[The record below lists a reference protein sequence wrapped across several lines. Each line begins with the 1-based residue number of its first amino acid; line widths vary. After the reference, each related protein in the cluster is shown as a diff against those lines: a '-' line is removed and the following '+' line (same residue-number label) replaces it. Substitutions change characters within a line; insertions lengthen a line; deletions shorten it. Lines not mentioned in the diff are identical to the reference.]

1 MWNAAF
7 GNGSDLRSGGGGG
20 GGGYV
25 PAQDWEFVPCS
36 RLERERERGRGKSR
50 SPFRTFS
57 SPPTVTPFYEQSHPG
72 TVGTSVELPPGHEPG
87 THHSRLKKKF
97 EHLKKR
103 HGQDKEEWIR
113 EKEIL
118 LRQVAEIQGGE
129 NRRILLDL
137 KTVVEE
143 VQLEVKREEAKRSEL
158 QLQYTKDTCAW
169 QLERAELKC
178 RIAQLEARGGPVV
191 EVGLRTQSPE
201 PRESTL
207 QRGDREQQ
215 RRLLVDTHTAAMD
228 VRCRLELSEKGWVRE
243 KSELLERFNSERK
256 EWESQLGDMQ
266 RKIEEMY
273 NEVKVRREVS
283 GEMREPVGEITEEV
297 TLRVSVHST
306 STGSSMLS
314 DNSTCDPKSSSS
326 QSEPAN
332 QHGSY
337 PRRHGNDDFAAHR
350 NRADHRGDRG
360 IPRNYDD
367 GVGNQ
372 EVDMA
377 ELETILRGVMGRGVD
392 RDSPSKGGMVN
403 VQRASHGGP
412 SVGVAHNTEVNSGT
426 WSDKKENTTAL
437 NAALKE
443 IARVSEELCSY
454 QDEIGRKSVGDKRG
468 RTESVYFP
476 EVDHVTTRERM
487 EDPVFNLTQLVA
499 DLRALEEENWLSI
512 RKDPTRGPSHLKDPT
527 SKPPERER
535 EAPPLPPLLVP
546 PPIPPRTT
554 SWYLASPSPELQLH
568 VPESLSGSGRK
579 CHSPCLLLDRK
590 CSSSPSIVRKF
601 EAMLQENEGKVL
613 TEAGFTTCAVPAN
626 SHCNVGCCHNR
637 WSCDGSRFGS
647 SKSSTYVPVQKS
659 LSEVNIVSAAGR
671 DLMHDYR
678 PVENPRSPERESHI
692 QPGNKDLAVSH
703 TFLDL
708 ILELPPPGSNP
719 PGSNPPGSNLP
730 GSNPPGANPPGAN
743 PPGSNPPGSNPP
755 GSNLPGSNP
764 PGSNL
769 PGSNPPGSNPP
780 GHSRNK
786 MLEQATAEF
795 NRTLFQAEMGRGME
809 DDEVE
814 DSFTSACVSKGGIPD
829 GTTVCGEVTHGVTR
843 ETNFDLPPW
852 HTTEV
857 RQKKVICDIT
867 AQKLSSGIKLSQA
880 LPPSD
885 PHPGVTV
892 RTFDPP
898 ATSDLSP
905 QRPEV
910 TFRNMPS
917 NPATRCPEVK
927 HKAGPPNSLSKP
939 TLHRSISGE
948 HKQPA
953 QATHPAPGPEVSASP
968 KRDNKAQGER
978 PHSVKSWP
986 APQPPT
992 NPRPRQVGQPG
1003 GRPTT
1008 TQDTPKPGSVGPGL
1022 RVPGVMSD
1030 QPWKPLTLAALR
1042 PSESRSNYGAVERIL
1057 KSYENTAWSQRYQ
1070 NHTQPA
1076 ESSPNPN
1083 PGFSP
1088 SPNPNPDFRP
1098 SPNPNPGF
1106 RPSLSPRP
1114 SPNPCFSPSLSP
1126 SPNPGFSPS
1135 LSPSPNPCFSPIPN
1149 PGFSPSPNPCFSPS
1163 LSPSPNP
1170 GFSPSPNPGPSPST
1184 NPGFSPSLSPSPNPC
1199 FSPSLSP
1206 GPSPRQEEELM
1217 DLLAEMMDKDN
1228 WDQPGPAS
1236 GRSSH
1241 THSHHSQLTSSLRE
1255 TRLTMQE
1262 CKVSSS
1268 SSSVQKNFSRPAC
1281 PANRRPP
1288 SRWASCSTSSSST
1301 SSSSS
1306 TPINQPSSGSAHK
1319 HTSFSYSAYHTE
1331 TVII

>member
-1 MWNAAF
+1 
-7 GNGSDLRSGGGGG
+7 
-20 GGGYV
+20 
-25 PAQDWEFVPCS
+25 
-36 RLERERERGRGKSR
+36 
-50 SPFRTFS
+50 
-57 SPPTVTPFYEQSHPG
+57 
-72 TVGTSVELPPGHEPG
+72 
-87 THHSRLKKKF
+87 
-97 EHLKKR
+97 
-103 HGQDKEEWIR
+103 
-113 EKEIL
+113 
-118 LRQVAEIQGGE
+118 
-129 NRRILLDL
+129 
-137 KTVVEE
+137 
-143 VQLEVKREEAKRSEL
+143 
-158 QLQYTKDTCAW
+158 
-169 QLERAELKC
+169 
-178 RIAQLEARGGPVV
+178 
-191 EVGLRTQSPE
+191 
-201 PRESTL
+201 
-207 QRGDREQQ
+207 
-215 RRLLVDTHTAAMD
+215 
-228 VRCRLELSEKGWVRE
+228 
-243 KSELLERFNSERK
+243 
-256 EWESQLGDMQ
+256 MQ
-266 RKIEEMY
+266 RKIGEMY
-273 NEVKVRREVS
+273 KEVKVRREVS

-297 TLRVSVHST
+297 TLNVSVHTT

-314 DNSTCDPKSSSS
+314 DNSTSDPQSSSSS
-326 QSEPAN
+326 QSEPTN

-337 PRRHGNDDFAAHR
+337 PRRHRNDDFAAHR
-350 NRADHRGDRG
+350 NRADHRDRG
-360 IPRNYDD
+360 NPRNYDD
-367 GVGNQ
+367 CVGNQ

-377 ELETILRGVMGRGVD
+377 ELEAILRRVD

-403 VQRASHGGP
+403 VCRSSHGGS
-412 SVGVAHNTEVNSGT
+412 SVGVTHNTEMSSGT
-426 WSDKKENTTAL
+426 WSDKMENTTAL
-437 NAALKE
+437 NVALKE

-454 QDEIGRKSVGDKRG
+454 QDEISRKSGGDKRG
-468 RTESVYFP
+468 RTESSYFP

-487 EDPVFNLTQLVA
+487 EDPAFNLTQLVA

-512 RKDPTRGPSHLKDPT
+512 RNDPARGPSHLKEPTRGPSHLKDPDRGSSHLRDPDRGPSHLKEPTRGPSHLKDPDRGPSHLKEPTRGPSHLKDPDRGPSHLKDPDRGPSHLKNPARGPSHLKDPT
-527 SKPPERER
+527 SKPSERER

-613 TEAGFTTCAVPAN
+613 TEAGFTTCAVPFN
-626 SHCNVGCCHNR
+626 SHCNAGCCHNR
-637 WSCDGSRFGS
+637 WSFGS

-659 LSEVNIVSAAGR
+659 LSEVNIVSAAGK
-671 DLMHDYR
+671 DLIHDYR
-678 PVENPRSPERESHI
+678 PVEKPRSPRSPERESHI

-703 TFLDL
+703 ICLDL
-708 ILELPPPGSNP
+708 TLELPPPGSNP
-719 PGSNPPGSNLP
+719 PGSNPPGSN
-730 GSNPPGANPPGAN
+730 

-755 GSNLPGSNP
+755 DSNP
-764 PGSNL
+764 PD
-769 PGSNPPGSNPP
+769 SNPPGSNPP
-780 GHSRNK
+780 DSNPPGHSRNM

-814 DSFTSACVSKGGIPD
+814 DSFTSAGVSKRGVPD

-843 ETNFDLPPW
+843 ETNIDLPPR

-857 RQKKVICDIT
+857 RQKEVIFDIT

-910 TFRNMPS
+910 AFKNMPS

-927 HKAGPPNSLSKP
+927 HKAGPPNSLSTP
-939 TLHRSISGE
+939 TLHRSISSE
-948 HKQPA
+948 YKQPA
-953 QATHPAPGPEVSASP
+953 QTTHTAPGPEVSASP
-968 KRDNKAQGER
+968 KRDIKAQGAR
-978 PHSVKSWP
+978 PHSVKSCP

-992 NPRPRQVGQPG
+992 YFRPRQVGQPG
-1003 GRPTT
+1003 CRSTT
-1008 TQDTPKPGSVGPGL
+1008 TQDILKTGSGGSGLCVPGGSGLCVPGGSGLCVPGGSGLCVPGGSGLCVPGGSGL
-1022 RVPGVMSD
+1022 RVPGGSGLRVPGGSGLCVPGGSGLRVPGGSGLRVPGGSGLRVPGGSGLRVPGGSGLRGVMSD

-1042 PSESRSNYGAVERIL
+1042 PSDSRSNYGAVERIL

-1070 NHTQPA
+1070 NHTQPT
-1076 ESSPNPN
+1076 ESSPNA
-1083 PGFSP
+1083 G
-1088 SPNPNPDFRP
+1088 
-1098 SPNPNPGF
+1098 
-1106 RPSLSPRP
+1106 PSLRP
-1114 SPNPCFSPSLSP
+1114 DPGPSLSP
-1126 SPNPGFSPS
+1126 SPNPG
-1135 LSPSPNPCFSPIPN
+1135 
-1149 PGFSPSPNPCFSPS
+1149 

-1170 GFSPSPNPGPSPST
+1170 GLSPSPNPG
-1184 NPGFSPSLSPSPNPC
+1184 LSPSPNPGL
-1199 FSPSLSP
+1199 SPSPNPGLSPSPNPGLSPRLSPSPNPGLSPSPNPGLSPSPNP

-1217 DLLAEMMDKDN
+1217 DLLEEMMDKDY
-1228 WDQPGPAS
+1228 WDQSGPAS
-1236 GRSSH
+1236 GHSSH
-1241 THSHHSQLTSSLRE
+1241 THSHHSQLTSSHRE

-1288 SRWASCSTSSSST
+1288 SRWASCSPSTSSSST
-1301 SSSSS
+1301 SSFSS

>member
-7 GNGSDLRSGGGGG
+7 GNGSDLRSGGGGGGG

-72 TVGTSVELPPGHEPG
+72 TVGTSVERPPGHEPG

-201 PRESTL
+201 SRESTL
-207 QRGDREQQ
+207 QQGDREQQ

-228 VRCRLELSEKGWVRE
+228 MRCRLELSEKGWVRE

-283 GEMREPVGEITEEV
+283 GEVREPVGEITEEV
-297 TLRVSVHST
+297 TLSVSVHST

-314 DNSTCDPKSSSS
+314 DNSTSDPQSSSS

-332 QHGSY
+332 QHCSY
-337 PRRHGNDDFAAHR
+337 PRGHGNDDFAAHR
-350 NRADHRGDRG
+350 NRADHRGNRG

-367 GVGNQ
+367 CVGNQ

-377 ELETILRGVMGRGVD
+377 ELEAILRGVMGRGVD

-403 VQRASHGGP
+403 VHRASHGGP
-412 SVGVAHNTEVNSGT
+412 SVGVAHNTEVSSGT

-454 QDEIGRKSVGDKRG
+454 QDEIGRKSGGDKRG

-527 SKPPERER
+527 SKPSEWER

-647 SKSSTYVPVQKS
+647 SKLSTYVPVQKS

-708 ILELPPPGSNP
+708 TLELPPPGSNP
-719 PGSNPPGSNLP
+719 PGSNPPGSN
-730 GSNPPGANPPGAN
+730 
-743 PPGSNPPGSNPP
+743 PPGSNPP
-755 GSNLPGSNP
+755 GSNL
-764 PGSNL
+764 
-769 PGSNPPGSNPP
+769 PGSNPP

-814 DSFTSACVSKGGIPD
+814 DSFTSAGVSKGGITD

-843 ETNFDLPPW
+843 ETNFDLPPR

-898 ATSDLSP
+898 AISDLSP

-927 HKAGPPNSLSKP
+927 QP
-939 TLHRSISGE
+939 T
-948 HKQPA
+948 

-1022 RVPGVMSD
+1022 CVPGAVGPGLCVPGAVGPGALGPGLCVPGALGPGLCVPGAVGPGLCVPGAVGPGLCVPGAVGPGLCVPGLCVPGLCVPGLCVPGLCVPGLRVPGVMSD

-1057 KSYENTAWSQRYQ
+1057 KSYENTAWSQR
-1070 NHTQPA
+1070 
-1076 ESSPNPN
+1076 
-1083 PGFSP
+1083 
-1088 SPNPNPDFRP
+1088 
-1098 SPNPNPGF
+1098 
-1106 RPSLSPRP
+1106 
-1114 SPNPCFSPSLSP
+1114 
-1126 SPNPGFSPS
+1126 PS
-1135 LSPSPNPCFSPIPN
+1135 LSPSPNPCFSPSPN

-1184 NPGFSPSLSPSPNPC
+1184 NPGFSPSLTPSPNPC
-1199 FSPSLSP
+1199 FSPSPNPGLSPSPNPGLSPSLSPGPNPGFSPSPNPGPSPSTNPGFSPSLTPSPNPCFSPSPNPGLSPSPNPGLSPSLSPGLSPSLSP

-1255 TRLTMQE
+1255 TRLTMQAI
-1262 CKVSSS
+1262 
-1268 SSSVQKNFSRPAC
+1268 PMG
-1281 PANRRPP
+1281 P
-1288 SRWASCSTSSSST
+1288 
-1301 SSSSS
+1301 
-1306 TPINQPSSGSAHK
+1306 G
-1319 HTSFSYSAYHTE
+1319 
-1331 TVII
+1331 

>member
-1 MWNAAF
+1 
-7 GNGSDLRSGGGGG
+7 L
-20 GGGYV
+20 
-25 PAQDWEFVPCS
+25 
-36 RLERERERGRGKSR
+36 L
-50 SPFRTFS
+50 
-57 SPPTVTPFYEQSHPG
+57 H
-72 TVGTSVELPPGHEPG
+72 LPLYLALP
-87 THHSRLKKKF
+87 
-97 EHLKKR
+97 
-103 HGQDKEEWIR
+103 
-113 EKEIL
+113 
-118 LRQVAEIQGGE
+118 V
-129 NRRILLDL
+129 
-137 KTVVEE
+137 
-143 VQLEVKREEAKRSEL
+143 
-158 QLQYTKDTCAW
+158 
-169 QLERAELKC
+169 
-178 RIAQLEARGGPVV
+178 QLEARGGPVV
-191 EVGLRTQSPE
+191 EVGLKTQSPE

-207 QRGDREQQ
+207 QQGDREQQ

-228 VRCRLELSEKGWVRE
+228 MRCRLELSEKGWVRE

-283 GEMREPVGEITEEV
+283 GEVREPVGEITEEV
-297 TLRVSVHST
+297 TLSVSVHST

-314 DNSTCDPKSSSS
+314 DNSTSDPQSSSS

-332 QHGSY
+332 QHCSY

-350 NRADHRGDRG
+350 NRADHRGNRG

-367 GVGNQ
+367 CVGNQ

-377 ELETILRGVMGRGVD
+377 ELEAILRGVMGRGVD

-403 VQRASHGGP
+403 VHRASHGGP
-412 SVGVAHNTEVNSGT
+412 SVGVAHNTEVSSGT

-454 QDEIGRKSVGDKRG
+454 QDEIGRKSGGDKRG

-487 EDPVFNLTQLVA
+487 EEPVFNLTQLVA

-527 SKPPERER
+527 SKPSERER

-671 DLMHDYR
+671 ELMHDYRPVENPRRDLMHDYR

-708 ILELPPPGSNP
+708 TLELPPPGSNP
-719 PGSNPPGSNLP
+719 PGSNPPGSNPP
-730 GSNPPGANPPGAN
+730 GSNPPGSNPLGSNPPGSNLPGSN

-764 PGSNL
+764 PGSNP
-769 PGSNPPGSNPP
+769 PGSNPPGSNLPGSNPP

-814 DSFTSACVSKGGIPD
+814 DSFTSAGVSKGGITD

-843 ETNFDLPPW
+843 ETNFDLPPR

-898 ATSDLSP
+898 AISDLSP

-927 HKAGPPNSLSKP
+927 QP
-939 TLHRSISGE
+939 T
-948 HKQPA
+948 

-1076 ESSPNPN
+1076 ESSPNP
-1083 PGFSP
+1083 G
-1088 SPNPNPDFRP
+1088 FRP
-1098 SPNPNPGF
+1098 SPNPGF
-1106 RPSLSPRP
+1106 RPSLSP
-1114 SPNPCFSPSLSP
+1114 SP

-1135 LSPSPNPCFSPIPN
+1135 LSPSPNPGFSTSPN
-1149 PGFSPSPNPCFSPS
+1149 PGFSPSLSPSPNPGFSPS

-1184 NPGFSPSLSPSPNPC
+1184 NPCFSPSPNPGLSPSTNPGFSPRLSPSPNPGFSPSLSPSPNPGPSPSPNPGL
-1199 FSPSLSP
+1199 SPSLSP

-1217 DLLAEMMDKDN
+1217 DLLAEMMDKDY

-1236 GRSSH
+1236 GHSSH
-1241 THSHHSQLTSSLRE
+1241 THSHHSQLSSSHRG

-1288 SRWASCSTSSSST
+1288 SRWASCSTSSSS
-1301 SSSSS
+1301 SSSS

>member
-1 MWNAAF
+1 
-7 GNGSDLRSGGGGG
+7 
-20 GGGYV
+20 
-25 PAQDWEFVPCS
+25 
-36 RLERERERGRGKSR
+36 
-50 SPFRTFS
+50 
-57 SPPTVTPFYEQSHPG
+57 
-72 TVGTSVELPPGHEPG
+72 
-87 THHSRLKKKF
+87 
-97 EHLKKR
+97 
-103 HGQDKEEWIR
+103 
-113 EKEIL
+113 
-118 LRQVAEIQGGE
+118 
-129 NRRILLDL
+129 
-137 KTVVEE
+137 
-143 VQLEVKREEAKRSEL
+143 
-158 QLQYTKDTCAW
+158 
-169 QLERAELKC
+169 
-178 RIAQLEARGGPVV
+178 
-191 EVGLRTQSPE
+191 
-201 PRESTL
+201 
-207 QRGDREQQ
+207 
-215 RRLLVDTHTAAMD
+215 
-228 VRCRLELSEKGWVRE
+228 
-243 KSELLERFNSERK
+243 
-256 EWESQLGDMQ
+256 
-266 RKIEEMY
+266 
-273 NEVKVRREVS
+273 
-283 GEMREPVGEITEEV
+283 
-297 TLRVSVHST
+297 
-306 STGSSMLS
+306 
-314 DNSTCDPKSSSS
+314 
-326 QSEPAN
+326 
-332 QHGSY
+332 
-337 PRRHGNDDFAAHR
+337 
-350 NRADHRGDRG
+350 
-360 IPRNYDD
+360 
-367 GVGNQ
+367 
-372 EVDMA
+372 
-377 ELETILRGVMGRGVD
+377 
-392 RDSPSKGGMVN
+392 
-403 VQRASHGGP
+403 
-412 SVGVAHNTEVNSGT
+412 
-426 WSDKKENTTAL
+426 
-437 NAALKE
+437 
-443 IARVSEELCSY
+443 
-454 QDEIGRKSVGDKRG
+454 
-468 RTESVYFP
+468 
-476 EVDHVTTRERM
+476 M

-527 SKPPERER
+527 RGPSHLKDPTRGPSHLKDPTRGPSHLKDPTRGPSHLKDPTSKPSEWER

-647 SKSSTYVPVQKS
+647 SKLSTYVPVQKS

-678 PVENPRSPERESHI
+678 PVENPRSPERESRI

-708 ILELPPPGSNP
+708 TLELPPPGY
-719 PGSNPPGSNLP
+719 
-730 GSNPPGANPPGAN
+730 N

-755 GSNLPGSNP
+755 GSNPPGSNP
-764 PGSNL
+764 L
-769 PGSNPPGSNPP
+769 GSNPP

-795 NRTLFQAEMGRGME
+795 NRTLFQAEMGRGMK

-843 ETNFDLPPW
+843 ETNFDLPPR

-892 RTFDPP
+892 RTFDPA

-917 NPATRCPEVK
+917 NPATRCPEF
-927 HKAGPPNSLSKP
+927 
-939 TLHRSISGE
+939 
-948 HKQPA
+948 KQPT
-953 QATHPAPGPEVSASP
+953 QATRPAPGPEVSASP

-1008 TQDTPKPGSVGPGL
+1008 TQDTPKPGSVGPGLRVPGAVGPGLCVPGAVGPGLCVPGLCVPGSVGPGLCVPGAVGPGLCVPGAVGPGLCVPGAVGPGLCVPGLCVPGLCVPGLCVPGLCVPGL

-1135 LSPSPNPCFSPIPN
+1135 LSPSPNPCFSPSPN

-1184 NPGFSPSLSPSPNPC
+1184 NPGFSPSLTPSPNPC
-1199 FSPSLSP
+1199 FSPSPNPGLSPSPNPGLSPSLSPGPNPGFSPSPNPGPSPSTNPGFSPSLTPSPNPCFSPSPNPGLSPSPNPGLSPSLSPGLSPSLSP

-1255 TRLTMQE
+1255 TRLTMQTD
-1262 CKVSSS
+1262 
-1268 SSSVQKNFSRPAC
+1268 
-1281 PANRRPP
+1281 
-1288 SRWASCSTSSSST
+1288 TS
-1301 SSSSS
+1301 
-1306 TPINQPSSGSAHK
+1306 Q
-1319 HTSFSYSAYHTE
+1319 E
-1331 TVII
+1331 VE